1 MSNNNI
7 DSSIFKAY
15 DIRGIY
21 PEQINE
27 QMAYQIAQA
36 YCKFINPKTV
46 VVGRD
51 VRLSG
56 PALLENLK
64 KGLIDFGINVIDIG
78 TVTTDMMYFG
88 VVHTKADGGL
98 MVTASHNP
106 KEYNGIKMVRAKA
119 APISGDTGIYDI
131 RDIVVSGFN
140 QKSPQAGAVSF
151 LDVREPYLEKVFS
164 VVDVSKIKPFKVAAN
179 LNFGAIGQN
188 IRVVAERLNLD
199 MVWLN
204 DQPDGNFPK
213 GRPDPLIPSNRDE
226 TIALI
231 KSSGVDFGVT
241 WDADADRC
249 FFYDEN
255 GRFLSGY
262 FTTAV
267 LAEYLI
273 KKHGPAKILVDS
285 KLNWATA
292 ELVKSLG
299 GETDVTRTGHSFYKE
314 KMIKE
319 DALFGGEVSAHY
331 FFKDFYYL
339 DNGLIPFL
347 LILEMLS
354 QSGKKLSEIYQ
365 PYFDKYFA
373 IEETNFKVMSV
384 PEVLAAVKE
393 KYSTGRV
400 SELDGIAVE
409 FDMWRFS
416 VRGSNTEAV
425 IRLNLEARSKEV
437 MEEKSKELSELISQF
452 KQ

>member
-1 MSNNNI
+1 MTNI
-7 DSSIFKAY
+7 DASIFKAY

-27 QMAYQIAQA
+27 QIAYQIAQA

-56 PALLENLK
+56 PALLEQLK
-64 KGLIDFGINVIDIG
+64 KGLVDSGVNVIDIG
-78 TVTTDMMYFG
+78 TITTDMMYFG

-119 APISGDTGIYDI
+119 APISGDSGMYEI
-131 RDIVVSGFN
+131 RDIVMSGFSE
-140 QKSPQAGAVSF
+140 KTPQAGEVTF
-151 LDVREPYLEKVFS
+151 VDVFEPYLEKVFS
-164 VVDVSKIKPFKVAAN
+164 VVDVTKIKPFKVVAN
-179 LNFGAIGQN
+179 LNFGAIGRN
-188 IRVVAERLNLD
+188 VRAVAERLNLD

-231 KSSGVDFGVT
+231 KSSNADFGVA

-249 FFYDEN
+249 FFLDET

-273 KKHGPAKILVDS
+273 KKNGPARILVDS
-285 KLNWATA
+285 KLNWATE

-339 DNGLIPFL
+339 DNGLMPFL
-347 LILEMLS
+347 LIMEMLS
-354 QSGKKLSEIYQ
+354 QSGKKLSEIYR
-365 PYFDKYFA
+365 PYFEKYFA
-373 IEETNFKVMSV
+373 IEETNFKVKSV

-393 KYSTGRV
+393 KYSTGRL

-416 VRGSNTEAV
+416 VRGSNTEPV
-425 IRLNLEARSKEV
+425 IRLNLEARSKEF
-437 MEEKSKELSELISQF
+437 MEDKCKELSDLINQF
-452 KQ
+452 